1 MQPVGAGKADKDRD
15 AQQKPQ
21 AGIFQADLPQNMK
34 TGTGIIPHIPGERQ
48 VDQATA
54 GELQRGNEHRA
65 TKTAMPQPFKMEKG
79 VQAIKKQKKS

>member
-1 MQPVGAGKADKDRD
+1 
-15 AQQKPQ
+15 
-21 AGIFQADLPQNMK
+21 MK

-54 GELQRGNEHRA
+54 GEPQRGNEHRA

-79 VQAIKKQKKS
+79 VQAIKKQKTKTAQNRHAPMAAPTPEDFQQVIAGSPDGINA